1 MKEVKLADRI
11 GCVMSLMEALAE
23 VDYENLPQGTINDS
37 LDAVKSLL
45 KTIYEEVS
53 EQELELA
60 LG

>member
-37 LDAVKSLL
+37 L
-45 KTIYEEVS
+45 TR
-53 EQELELA
+53 
-60 LG
+60 